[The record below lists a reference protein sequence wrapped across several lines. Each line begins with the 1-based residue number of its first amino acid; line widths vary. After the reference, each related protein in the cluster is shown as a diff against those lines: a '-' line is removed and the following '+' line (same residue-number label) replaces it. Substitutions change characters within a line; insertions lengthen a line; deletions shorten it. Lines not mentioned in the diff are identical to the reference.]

1 MDISVETAVFG
12 LMGQA
17 NILEREELFGA
28 SNKLAGL
35 GVLLRAWLDKD
46 FYAYTDKEDMT
57 WVEFWN
63 AIKADTS
70 VNDLVMAQED
80 ALGDVFQDAGTN
92 LFDDRMELFASE
104 FDALMA
110 VLPTVV
116 TRKQA
121 DTVRELSKIINLYPQ
136 FG

>member
-17 NILEREELFGA
+17 NMLDRNGLVGA

-35 GVLLRAWLDKD
+35 GFLLQAWLDKD
-46 FYAYTDKEDMT
+46 FEAYTDKEDMT

-63 AIKADTS
+63 AIKADTT
-70 VNDLVMAQED
+70 VNDYVMAQEE

-92 LFDDRMELFASE
+92 LFDDRMELFDSD
-104 FDALMA
+104 FDALMR
-110 VLPTVV
+110 VLPTAV
-116 TRKQA
+116 TRKQT
-121 DTVRELSKIINLYPQ
+121 DTVRELSKIINMYPQ

>member
-17 NILEREELFGA
+17 NILDREELFGA

-35 GVLLRAWLDKD
+35 GVLLRAWLDKS
-46 FYAYTDKEDMT
+46 FVAYTDKEDMT

-92 LFDDRMELFASE
+92 LFDDRMELFDRE
-104 FDALMA
+104 FDALMT

-121 DTVRELSKIINLYPQ
+121 GTVRELSKIINLYPQ